1 MSQEQFSQVP
11 LTEQQTAQELTDRFH
26 NTARTLRAKLG
37 RLTAASLLTAS
48 TVGACISEEIVF
60 PSEADASNTVVYGT
74 LGYPWYNAPC
84 EYGAAGGASCDG
96 ANGDYEWGEYVNGVF
111 QPYRNSYEYRNCT
124 DYVQWRSSQVGITV
138 PTGWG
143 DGGNWLKA
151 APASE
156 ETTTPLDWDVAVSPS
171 NDHVAFVELVNSTDP
186 NNPGND
192 NITVSEY
199 NYDMEG
205 DGDTRTATA
214 SSMGFTEFVDFGVH
228 PSGGSGSGPYPHG
241 YIDTSAAIDA
251 KSTPGWL
258 NYTQEVGSGN
268 ATQFV
273 MAGNYQMFLRGDG
286 TVFAKNTMGPGGWVQ
301 ETNAQGA
308 TAIAVSD
315 TGLQLIIAPDAEV
328 DSRSTIGGPGGWT
341 QEVGPGNANAIALG
355 GNNMMFLRG
364 DDTVFA
370 KTGAGGAWTQ
380 ETLSGAA
387 TAIATGPSGLQLLIE
402 PNGEVDSRTFPASF
416 GGWTAETYPDS
427 AEAITAG

>member
-1 MSQEQFSQVP
+1 MAISQELSHQTPVI
-11 LTEQQTAQELTDRFH
+11 EQQTDPSLAERFRD
-26 NTARTLRAKLG
+26 TAMNLRGMLG
-37 RLTAASLLTAS
+37 KVAVVGVLAAGAIAANPSVAS
-48 TVGACISEEIVF
+48 
-60 PSEADASNTVVYGT
+60 ADT
-74 LGYPWYNAPC
+74 LGYPWASAPC
-84 EYGAAGGASCDG
+84 EFAPSGGASCTNPSNPYDLY
-96 ANGDYEWGEYVNGVF
+96 DWGETISGVF
-111 QPYRNSYEYRNCT
+111 HPYRESGGYEYRNCT
-124 DYVQWRSSQVGITV
+124 DYVAWKLESLGVAASTVNGLGNGGQWYSNAPSGERSS
-138 PTGWG
+138 
-143 DGGNWLKA
+143 
-151 APASE
+151 
-156 ETTTPLDWDVAVSPS
+156 TPLPWDAAVVPG
-171 NDHVAFVELVNSTDP
+171 NPGHVAFVESVNTD
-186 NNPGND
+186 GT
-192 NITVSEY
+192 ITVSEY
-199 NYDMEG
+199 NHDTHG